1 MNNSETLS
9 IKRLGLLR
17 EYHGNMTT
25 EHTLLHKKFIS
36 EVKKM
41 SESNMELKE
50 MVVNSDLPLDDVEE
64 TEKETL
70 SENEV
75 SDDENEPQEFSE
87 KKNEPIKSIYRSL
100 VKRTHPDK
108 NSDPYMNGVYI
119 DAKKYYEKDDL
130 LGLLILCENIK
141 HPYDMDIPMDEVNQ
155 ETERLLDDME
165 FMNSSYVYKWHRA
178 SEEEKMEI
186 VIRYIIQMTRT
197 DMVSLS
203 NNS

>member
-1 MNNSETLS
+1 MNNSESLS

-17 EYHGNMTT
+17 EYHGSMTI
-25 EHTLLHKKFIS
+25 EHTLLQKKFIS

-64 TEKETL
+64 SEKDPL
-70 SENEV
+70 SEDEV
-75 SDDENEPQEFSE
+75 SGDENEPQEFSE
-87 KKNEPIKSIYRSL
+87 SKNEPIKTIYRSL

-108 NSDPYMNGVYI
+108 NDDPYLNGVYI
-119 DAKKYYEKDDL
+119 DAKECYEKDDL
-130 LGLLILCENIK
+130 LGLLVLCENIK
-141 HPYDMDIPMDEVNQ
+141 HPYDVVVPMDEVSR
-155 ETERLLDDME
+155 ETERLLDGMK
-165 FMNSSYVYKWHRA
+165 FMDSSYVYKWHRA

-186 VIRYIIQMTRT
+186 IIRYIIQMTRT